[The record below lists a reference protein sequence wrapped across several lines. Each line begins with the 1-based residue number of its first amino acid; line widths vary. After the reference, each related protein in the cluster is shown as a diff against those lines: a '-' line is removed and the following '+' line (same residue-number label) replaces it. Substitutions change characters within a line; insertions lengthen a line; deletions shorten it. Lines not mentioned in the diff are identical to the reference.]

1 MSFCAVKMFRKIFPR
16 FPASADHFNLVWIS
30 FRLTNVGLQGMV
42 KKKNFL
48 VLTIHRINCSLFHMH
63 RFGVKNLPDW
73 LCTFRN
79 LSLLVLLV

>member
-16 FPASADHFNLVWIS
+16 FSADHSNLVRTS

-48 VLTIHRINCSLFHMH
+48 VLIIHLINCSLFHMH
-63 RFGVKNLPDW
+63 RFGLNKTNKML
-73 LCTFRN
+73 
-79 LSLLVLLV
+79 